1 MSEPTQKPRKFRA
14 FPQTVGECVEP
25 LTRPVFKAQG
35 LAHARLITH
44 WAHVVG
50 PQLALRCHPLKLQF
64 PRQSQNGGTLTIG
77 CEPGF
82 ALELQHM
89 QPVILERL
97 AAYFGYKAIDRLAFQ
112 PLSAPKAAR
121 PSVKIKRPTLPK
133 DAAKFSDTAD
143 DPELREALA
152 SLARTLS
159 GSSS

>member
-1 MSEPTQKPRKFRA
+1 MTEPTPKPRKFRP

-50 PQLALRCHPLKLQF
+50 PQLAMRCHPLKLQF
-64 PRQSQNGGTLTIG
+64 PRQSQSGGTLTIG

-82 ALELQHM
+82 SLELQHM

-97 AAYFGYKAIDRLAFQ
+97 AAYFGYKAVDRLTFQ
-112 PLSAPKAAR
+112 PISAPASPR
-121 PSVKIKRPTLPK
+121 TSVKIKRPSLPK
-133 DAAKFSDTAD
+133 DAAKLSEDAA

-152 SLARTLS
+152 SFARTLAGNAS
-159 GSSS
+159 